1 MRARFHPESI
11 PHPGPGTTYPRLSGP
26 ADAGSRQPLPTP
38 KRLRRCC
45 SVCLSGSAIVAGGPQ
60 HARPR
65 PALAAAPG
73 GTRDH
78 RRAGSP
84 RAGVRRVRGS
94 PTVPR
99 MNNDP
104 ALISQARQQF
114 YNGKVSPTYS
124 EPSIPWHNGH
134 TKSVNNRLRTERR
147 NRNHWTN
154 LRQAPV
160 MKPLQP
166 PHHHRHAH
174 STLGYLPRP
183 STCPKQADHQPAAL
197 RNQLKSR

>member
-1 MRARFHPESI
+1 
-11 PHPGPGTTYPRLSGP
+11 
-26 ADAGSRQPLPTP
+26 
-38 KRLRRCC
+38 
-45 SVCLSGSAIVAGGPQ
+45 V
-60 HARPR
+60 
-65 PALAAAPG
+65 LAA
-73 GTRDH
+73 
-78 RRAGSP
+78 
-84 RAGVRRVRGS
+84 VRGS

-99 MNNDP
+99 INNDP

-124 EPSIPWHNGH
+124 EPSTPWHNGH
-134 TKSVNNRLRTERR
+134 TKSVNNRLRTQRR

-166 PHHHRHAH
+166 PHHHRHTH

-183 STCPKQADHQPAAL
+183 CTCPKQADHQPVAL
-197 RNQLKSR
+197 RHQLNPDARHRTNRRHHHERAVAVHQPDQHEPAWRAP

>member
-1 MRARFHPESI
+1 
-11 PHPGPGTTYPRLSGP
+11 
-26 ADAGSRQPLPTP
+26 
-38 KRLRRCC
+38 
-45 SVCLSGSAIVAGGPQ
+45 V
-60 HARPR
+60 
-65 PALAAAPG
+65 LAA
-73 GTRDH
+73 
-78 RRAGSP
+78 
-84 RAGVRRVRGS
+84 VRGS

-99 MNNDP
+99 INNDP

-134 TKSVNNRLRTERR
+134 TKSVNNRLRTQRR

-166 PHHHRHAH
+166 PHHHRH
-174 STLGYLPRP
+174 TLDAGLPAPAVYVPEAGRPPTRGAAP
-183 STCPKQADHQPAAL
+183 STE
-197 RNQLKSR
+197 SR